1 VGENGT
7 LRWVASEAVAIALYG
22 STWNTQIDDV
32 PDGFFTN
39 YQAGS
44 NIEDVSDFI
53 PTSETAA
60 ATSIDNDKGLKSPY
74 IVRITDSG
82 YSETDLVMDAGRAV
96 KFTNTGSSKHTAT
109 AEDLS
114 WGSGTL
120 NAGDSF
126 IRYFN
131 EEGEFD
137 FFCSY
142 HSSEIGT
149 ITVD

>member
-1 VGENGT
+1 
-7 LRWVASEAVAIALYG
+7 
-22 STWNTQIDDV
+22 
-32 PDGFFTN
+32 
-39 YQAGS
+39 
-44 NIEDVSDFI
+44 
-53 PTSETAA
+53 
-60 ATSIDNDKGLKSPY
+60 
-74 IVRITDSG
+74 
-82 YSETDLVMDAGRAV
+82 MDAGRAV